1 MVRTLLVAMTVLLAS
16 CGGPDKPDVSGIKV
30 DLQFQRFE
38 QDLFA
43 IDTNRIEEGLAHL
56 RNGYPDFYPTYFQ
69 QVLQVNPAD
78 PASAPVIRSILSG
91 YRPVNDSLQQKYPS
105 LDWLKRDLTEGF
117 RYVKYYYPD
126 YFVPRVV
133 TFVATFD
140 VPGAIVTPH
149 YLGIGLQQFAGKNF
163 SAYQIDEIAQM
174 YPAYISRR
182 FDREYIV
189 PGAMKAVVD
198 DIYPDRSVGN
208 PLIEQLV
215 EKGKQW
221 WLLDHFL
228 PDAPDSVKTG
238 YSKGQL
244 NWATENEGNI
254 WGYLLKNEN
263 LYSIEPSTIQTY
275 LGEAPFTQGFPE
287 SSPGNIGQW
296 IGWRI
301 VRKFARENPKLT
313 LQQVLA
319 TPAKAVFEGS
329 RYKPK

>member
-1 MVRTLLVAMTVLLAS
+1 MVRILLFSMMMLLAS
-16 CGGPDKPDVSGIKV
+16 CGGSGKPDVSKIKV
-30 DLQFQRFE
+30 DLQLQRFE
-38 QDLFA
+38 QDLFRL
-43 IDTNRIEEGLAHL
+43 DTNHIGEGLAHL
-56 RNGYPDFYPTYFQ
+56 RNAYPDFYPTYFQ
-69 QVLQVNPAD
+69 QILQVNPAD
-78 PASAPVIRSILSG
+78 PASEPIIRSILSG
-91 YRPVNDSLQQKYPS
+91 YRPVNDTLQQKYRD
-105 LDWLKRDLTEGF
+105 LDWLKKDLADGF

-140 VPGAIVTPH
+140 VPGAILTPQ
-149 YLGIGLQQFAGKNF
+149 YLGIGLQQFAGKHF
-163 SAYQIDEIAQM
+163 SAYQLDEIAQM

-182 FDREYIV
+182 FDKEYITAN
-189 PGAMKAVVD
+189 AMKAVAD
-198 DIYPDRSVGN
+198 DIYPDQSVGR
-208 PLIEQLV
+208 PLIEQIV

-238 YSKGQL
+238 FSGNQL
-244 NWATENEGNI
+244 RWATENEGNI

-263 LYSIEPSTIQTY
+263 LYSIEPATIQTY

-296 IGWRI
+296 IGWRM
-301 VRKFARENPKLT
+301 VQKYAAANPKLT
-313 LQQVLA
+313 VQQVLA
-319 TPAKAVFEGS
+319 TPAKTVFEGS